1 MASTEINKRYAACRS
16 YPELLFVPKAVADKE
31 LLAVAKFRSSHRMP
45 VVTWLHPRTGASLTR
60 CSQPMVGLLNHK
72 SKEDAAFVAALI
84 AAAPRSDGKLVMLD
98 PRPSANA
105 SANKLRGGG
114 VEDLGAYRG
123 CTLEFGDIENI
134 HVVRTNL
141 SKVFKLCRRSAR
153 KYGASLPDT
162 FTVQFLETGWP
173 QQVRVL
179 YSVCVCVCFAS
190 SGVTFCVFHVPL
202 QS

>member
-1 MASTEINKRYAACRS
+1 MRAHRFRSHLLLSPLEINKRYAACRS
-16 YPELLFVPKAVADKE
+16 YPELLFVPKAVSDKE
-31 LLAVAKFRSSHRMP
+31 LQAVAKFRSSHRMA

-60 CSQPMVGLLNHK
+60 CSQPLVGLLNHK

-153 KYGASLPDT
+153 KNGASLPDT

-173 QQVRVL
+173 QQVR
-179 YSVCVCVCFAS
+179 
-190 SGVTFCVFHVPL
+190 T
-202 QS
+202 Q